1 MTEYTSS
8 FGVARVVGLGEGQD
22 TRNGAACVGMSGMFH
37 ELKIPV
43 TLTGPDFN
51 KDADNDGVM
60 DSFGRGVAHIPA
72 GAAIASVDLK
82 THSVEGTASVTA
94 GLYKKD
100 GTVIDADGLIAAASV
115 TEPSLFS
122 GEGAL
127 IGTSVSEAAYVK
139 ATVSGATAL
148 DAELIVLYVM

>member
-8 FGVARVVGLGEGQD
+8 FGVSRVVGLGEGQD

-100 GTVIDADGLIAAASV
+100 GTVIDADGLLTASV

-122 GEGAL
+122 GEGAS
-127 IGTSVSEAAYVK
+127 IGTAMEEAAYVK

>member
-22 TRNGAACVGMSGMFH
+22 TRNGAACVGMAGMFH

-100 GTVIDADGLIAAASV
+100 GTVIAASGLLTASV

-122 GEGAL
+122 GEGDS
-127 IGTSVSEAAYVK
+127 IGTAMEEAAYVK

>member
-1 MTEYTSS
+1 MTEYTSM
-8 FGVARVVGLGEGQD
+8 FGVARVIGLGEGRD
-22 TRNGAACVGMSGMFH
+22 EHNGATSLGMAGAFH
-37 ELKIPV
+37 ELKVPV
-43 TLTGPDFN
+43 TLAGVGFN

-72 GAAIASVDLK
+72 GASIASVDLK
-82 THSVEGTASVTA
+82 TRSVEGTANVTV

-100 GTVIDADGLIAAASV
+100 GSEIDADGLIAA
-115 TEPSLFS
+115 TPINEPSLFS

-127 IGTSVSEAAYVK
+127 IGTTVADAAYVK

>member
-8 FGVARVVGLGEGQD
+8 FGVARVIGLGEGRD
-22 TRNGAACVGMSGMFH
+22 ANGATNLGVSGAFH
-37 ELKIPV
+37 ELKV
-43 TLTGPDFN
+43 HLTEAGAGFN

-82 THSVEGTASVTA
+82 TNSVEGTASVTV

-100 GTVIDADGLIAAASV
+100 GTEIDADGLLTASV

-122 GEGAL
+122 GEGAT
-127 IGTSVSEAAYVK
+127 IGTAMEEAAYVK

>member
-22 TRNGAACVGMSGMFH
+22 VRNGASCVGMAGMFH

-43 TLTGPDFN
+43 SLTGPDFN
-51 KDADNDGVM
+51 KDANNDGVM
-60 DSFGRGVAHIPA
+60 DCFGRGVAHIPA
-72 GAAIASVDLK
+72 GASIASVDLK
-82 THSVEGTASVTA
+82 THSVEGTANITA

-100 GTVIDADGLIAAASV
+100 GTEISAAGLLAGAVS
-115 TEPSLFS
+115 EPSLFS
-122 GEGAL
+122 GEGEY
-127 IGTSVSEAAYVK
+127 IGKTVGEAAYVK

-148 DAELIVLYVM
+148 DADLIVLYVM

>member
-94 GLYKKD
+94 GLYKQD
-100 GTVIDADGLIAAASV
+100 GTEIDADGLLTASV
-115 TEPSLFS
+115 DEPSLFS
-122 GEGAL
+122 GEGAA
-127 IGTSVSEAAYVK
+127 IGTAMEEAAYVK